1 MAAMSATAPPTGVPS
16 LKWTVAVG
24 VGRLE
29 EGTGALMYE
38 DAAGPVDLRG
48 EQVHPLVP

>member
-1 MAAMSATAPPTGVPS
+1 MAALGHDVHERLGV
-16 LKWTVAVG
+16 VAVG
-24 VGRLE
+24 AGRLE
-29 EGTGALMYE
+29 EGTGALMGE